1 MNDFMIKLQNGEYLW
16 RWNGYT
22 PHYAGCAYGSFT
34 ALGGEEKY
42 KHCYGGV
49 ADAEW
54 WVKAELD
61 KLSEEEKSELL
72 YIMKRN
78 EEFYGYKRV
87 IAEGLAKLLNVEAVQ
102 IHRLTSKELYDFI
115 QLVGSK
121 VHLRD
126 SLPEYPNW
134 KRK

>member
-22 PHYAGCAYGSFT
+22 PHYAGCGYGSFT

-42 KHCYGGV
+42 KHCYGAYYSGV

-61 KLSEEEKSELL
+61 KLSE
-72 YIMKRN
+72 
-78 EEFYGYKRV
+78 V
-87 IAEGLAKLLNVEAVQ
+87 
-102 IHRLTSKELYDFI
+102 
-115 QLVGSK
+115 
-121 VHLRD
+121 
-126 SLPEYPNW
+126 
-134 KRK
+134 